1 MNATTHIKA
10 AVAAAFSAAAET
22 YDRSAQVQREIA
34 ARLAKRITALPL
46 PEHPRILDLGCGTGF
61 LCRELLQS
69 VSRADW
75 FLADISAAMI
85 ERCRR
90 NFGGHASFLVM
101 DGEDPCLM
109 PEPGFDLI
117 CSSLAFQWFGD
128 LGPALRRLT
137 ALLKPGGHLM
147 YSTLAA
153 DSFCEWRRAH
163 EALGLSAV
171 TPDYPSVADLR
182 TLVPAG
188 IRGAID
194 EERLVHSYSS
204 GRAFLDHWRQI
215 GAHLAAPGSKPLS
228 PGNLRRVLRQFE
240 GPAGIRVTYHI
251 AYGCL
256 RR

>member
-34 ARLAKRITALPL
+34 ARLAKRIAALALPK
-46 PEHPRILDLGCGTGF
+46 HPRILEIGCGTGF
-61 LCRELLQS
+61 LCRDL
-69 VSRADW
+69 RRTIGPADW
-75 FLADISAAMI
+75 FLADISQAMI

-90 NFGGHASFLVM
+90 NFDGPASFMVM
-101 DGEDPCLM
+101 DGEHPCLA

-117 CSSLAFQWFGD
+117 CSGLAFQWFDD

-163 EALGLSAV
+163 EALGLSAA
-171 TPDYPSVADLR
+171 TPDYPSAADLAN
-182 TLVPAG
+182 LIPSG
-188 IRGAID
+188 IQGAIE
-194 EERLVHSYSS
+194 EERLMHSYPS

-215 GAHLAAPGSKPLS
+215 GANLAAPGRKPLS
-228 PGNLRRVLRQFE
+228 AGNLRRVLRQFE
-240 GPAGIRVTYHI
+240 VPAGICVTYHI